1 MEWRESDRWA
11 LLGKIVRIGI
21 VVAAVIVGYCI
32 FSVQVRGNYQSEYF
46 AERITVTHMNESG
59 GKRSVYCIDFV
70 EEQVV
75 YYCVDVYGNQQRQWS
90 KPLKEAELERFM
102 EDCNEKELLGRSY
115 VAAEKT
121 MPGYCQIHTYSTR
134 GERLVYD
141 SSGRYLDGDALE
153 KELDQ
158 VFYDLTGIH
167 CLTDP

>member
-1 MEWRESDRWA
+1 M
-11 LLGKIVRIGI
+11 
-21 VVAAVIVGYCI
+21 
-32 FSVQVRGNYQSEYF
+32 
-46 AERITVTHMNESG
+46 
-59 GKRSVYCIDFV
+59 YCIDFV

-75 YYCVDVYGNQQRQWS
+75 YYCVDPDGNQQRQWS

-121 MPGYCQIHTYSTR
+121 MPDYCQIHTYSTR

-141 SSGRYLDGDALE
+141 SSGHYPDGEALE
-153 KELDQ
+153 KALDQ